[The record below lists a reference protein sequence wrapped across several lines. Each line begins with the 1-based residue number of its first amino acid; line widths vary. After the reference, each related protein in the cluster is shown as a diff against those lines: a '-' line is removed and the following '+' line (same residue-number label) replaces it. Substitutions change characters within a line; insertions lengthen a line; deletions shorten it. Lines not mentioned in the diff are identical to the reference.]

1 MFGRLHSIFVPVL
14 IAVFFSISFAGENS
28 PYTLSWKVDVPFALL
43 GAGSVS
49 LGNYLYA
56 NMEPPSGEPSKS
68 RLLPWDKPFAGTRN
82 HLADNISNYSSLLI
96 LFPFVL
102 EISDFSTGN
111 SDLNEMPVFFV
122 MVLETASIESGVNLM
137 LRSTKLWPRPEIF
150 DSRTDR
156 SDGQEWGS
164 FYSGHASAAF
174 AVAVFSSMWFEKKHS
189 SSPFV
194 PWVWA
199 GSLSAASAVA
209 ALRVAAGKHYPTDV
223 VVGALAGSLSSLAVL
238 KLHESP
244 ESSLTLAPQPGGFIF
259 SVRF

>member
-1 MFGRLHSIFVPVL
+1 MFGRQRFIFVLLLV
-14 IAVFFSISFAGENS
+14 AAFCSISSARENA
-28 PYTLSWKVDVPFALL
+28 PYTLSWKVDIPLALL
-43 GAGSVS
+43 GVGSVS

-56 NMEPPSGEPSKS
+56 DMEPSSGEPSKS
-68 RLLPWDKPFAGTRN
+68 RLLPWDEPFAGTRN
-82 HLADNISNYSSLLI
+82 HSADNISNYSSLLI

-111 SDLNEMPVFFV
+111 SDLNEMSVFFV
-122 MVLETASIESGVNLM
+122 MVLEIASIESGVNLM

-164 FYSGHASAAF
+164 FYSGHSSAAF

-209 ALRVAAGKHYPTDV
+209 VLRVAAGKHYPTDA
-223 VVGALAGSLSSLAVL
+223 VVGALAGSLSSFAVL
-238 KLHESP
+238 KLHESS
-244 ESSLTLAPQPGGFIF
+244 ESSLALAPQPGGFIF
-259 SVRF
+259 SVHF